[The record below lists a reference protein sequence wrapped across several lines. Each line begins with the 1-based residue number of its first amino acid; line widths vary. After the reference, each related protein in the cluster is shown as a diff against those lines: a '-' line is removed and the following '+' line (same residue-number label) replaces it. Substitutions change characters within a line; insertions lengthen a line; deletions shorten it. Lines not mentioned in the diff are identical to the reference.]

1 MGSVID
7 YLDCPK
13 CGNEAYNEFYY
24 KSGEEFI
31 FCNSCGYS
39 RKFFID
45 NWEDRE
51 KKKDDALFEW
61 LPNFKLEETDG
72 FGCYKIRPKGS
83 VGMEVGTFTQPN
95 SAEEFLN
102 SIKGREAEIAHAEYS
117 TFIDGEI
124 TKHVVIQG
132 ELEAEADKTDKTVE
146 VEGVYYDDEIEEVR
160 HLFTDKDNL
169 PDTN

>member
-45 NWEDRE
+45 NWDDRD
-51 KKKDDALFEW
+51 KKQEDALFEW
-61 LPNFKLEETDG
+61 VPNFKLEEVNG
-72 FGCYKIRPKGS
+72 YGCYKIRPKGS
-83 VGMEVGTFTQPN
+83 IGMEVGTFTQPT
-95 SAEEFLN
+95 SVEDFLN
-102 SIKGREAEIAHAEYS
+102 SIKGREDEIAHAEYS
-117 TFIDGEI
+117 TFVDGEI
-124 TKHVVIQG
+124 TRHIVIQG
-132 ELEAEADKTDKTVE
+132 EMEAEAEKTDTTVE
-146 VEGVYYDDEIEEVR
+146 VEGVYYDDEVEEVK
-160 HLFTDKDNL
+160 HLFTNNDNL